1 MGRRRRRI
9 QKPVEQRERS
19 MGDDINMTWK
29 NSSEDKSTEGVHPQ
43 EDDALAQTEEA
54 PIQAAENLSG
64 VEEPHGEI
72 TEAAAI
78 DLSGKQTIPPNS
90 VCFPESNTVLSSM
103 ESPLHSNCK
112 DICKNIEQIIADIP
126 SIDLNSEVISLDFL
140 VTGGSTPA
148 RIYNLRSLSKKTDP
162 SPDLGDPVGGLGPSS
177 SKPSQNKGRGR
188 KSELSKAQVKA
199 KLDVADGKQRLIS
212 GVLRAAK
219 PPEAVI
225 K

>member
-1 MGRRRRRI
+1 MDSINLQYREYVFEQLLDYELLPFRCHRCHEIGHLARDCPMGRRRRRI

-112 DICKNIEQIIADIP
+112 DICK
-126 SIDLNSEVISLDFL
+126 
-140 VTGGSTPA
+140 
-148 RIYNLRSLSKKTDP
+148 
-162 SPDLGDPVGGLGPSS
+162 
-177 SKPSQNKGRGR
+177 
-188 KSELSKAQVKA
+188 
-199 KLDVADGKQRLIS
+199 
-212 GVLRAAK
+212 
-219 PPEAVI
+219 
-225 K
+225 